1 MKRAKTIPSSSSS
14 PATRCGQTLWVLVD
28 TLECACAAACVSCA
42 HKVLSG
48 QHELLASSKANVRP
62 ELCPRNSKR
71 RPGPRMGLIPIE
83 GASILT
89 VGDGDL
95 SFSVSLASTI
105 KDPSRLVATT
115 YEPKENL
122 ARSYPKTALSN
133 IAKLQKLGCQVLHGV
148 DAETLTAETFAN
160 EGGFDFVIFNFPC
173 VAVDDTPGL
182 DGQLQELQRNQQLL
196 QRFGE
201 CVPELLAPGTG
212 QVHVTHKTKAAFQHW
227 RVAECV
233 LAAGKLESA
242 GALVFDRCVFP
253 GYVNRKVRDAKS
265 FPMTD
270 AVTFMFRGV
279 KGEEEREEEGLTWKE
294 DEETLVELCKRARK
308 AGASRV
314 LVTDELLLQVNRTLV
329 L

>member
-1 MKRAKTIPSSSSS
+1 MKRVKTIPSSS

-28 TLECACAAACVSCA
+28 TLECASSACVSCA
-42 HKVLSG
+42 HKILSG
-48 QHELLASSKANVRP
+48 QHELLVASKANVRP

-71 RPGPRMGLIPIE
+71 KPGPRMGLIPLE

-95 SFSVSLASTI
+95 SFSVSLACTI
-105 KDPSRLVATT
+105 KDPKLLVATT
-115 YEPKENL
+115 YEPRENL
-122 ARSYPKTALSN
+122 ARSYPKTGLSN

-148 DAETLTAETFAN
+148 DAEKLTVEMFAG
-160 EGGFDFVIFNFPC
+160 EGRRGFDFVIFNFPC

-201 CVPELLAPGTG
+201 CVPELLTPVTG

-227 RVAECV
+227 QVAECV
-233 LAAGKLESA
+233 LSAGKLESA

-270 AVTFMFRGV
+270 AVTFMF
-279 KGEEEREEEGLTWKE
+279 KNAKDEEEEQEGLVWGGNE
-294 DEETLVELCKRARK
+294 DTLAGLCERARK

-314 LVTDELLLQVNRTLV
+314 LVTDELLLQVNRTL

>member
-1 MKRAKTIPSSSSS
+1 MKRVKTIPSSS

-28 TLECACAAACVSCA
+28 TLECASSACVSCA
-42 HKVLSG
+42 HKILSG
-48 QHELLASSKANVRP
+48 QHELLVASKANVRP

-71 RPGPRMGLIPIE
+71 KPGPRMGLIPLE

-95 SFSVSLASTI
+95 SFSVSLACTI
-105 KDPSRLVATT
+105 KDPKLLVATT
-115 YEPKENL
+115 YEPRENL
-122 ARSYPKTALSN
+122 ARSYPKTGLSN

-148 DAETLTAETFAN
+148 DAEKLT
-160 EGGFDFVIFNFPC
+160 
-173 VAVDDTPGL
+173 
-182 DGQLQELQRNQQLL
+182 LQELQRNQQLL

-201 CVPELLAPGTG
+201 CVPELLTPVTG

-227 RVAECV
+227 QVAECV
-233 LAAGKLESA
+233 LSAGKLESA

-270 AVTFMFRGV
+270 AVTFMF
-279 KGEEEREEEGLTWKE
+279 KNAKDEEEEQEGLVWGGNE
-294 DEETLVELCKRARK
+294 DTLAGLCERARK

-314 LVTDELLLQVNRTLV
+314 LVTDELLLQVNRTL